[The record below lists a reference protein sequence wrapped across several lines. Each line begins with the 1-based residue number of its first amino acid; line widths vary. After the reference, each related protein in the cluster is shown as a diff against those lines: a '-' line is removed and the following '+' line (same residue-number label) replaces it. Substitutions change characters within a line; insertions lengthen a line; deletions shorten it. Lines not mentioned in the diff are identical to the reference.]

1 MSGRHPRVSIA
12 PQARSLRWAGKP
24 SPKPRPGRGASR
36 RGGERPQAICVEAA
50 GGELPSRANPMG
62 HGGPR
67 SFAEAGAARGATDL
81 PASHGA
87 WKGDMN
93 GDTKAIFRK
102 ETLFQSIQRTPISAR
117 SCRRPCLPSVPYAD
131 ASLSWGV
138 RPGVHRTTGVRT
150 IATKNRKVIIRQG
163 QTCR

>member
-24 SPKPRPGRGASR
+24 SPKPRRGPGASR
-36 RGGERPQAICVEAA
+36 RGGERPQATCVEAA

-102 ETLFQSIQRTPISAR
+102 ETLFQSIQRTPLPLDPAAERWTRLLMRDAYVLILLASIASCSTSLANVSSMSSSESA
-117 SCRRPCLPSVPYAD
+117 
-131 ASLSWGV
+131 ASYSGS
-138 RPGVHRTTGVRT
+138 
-150 IATKNRKVIIRQG
+150 
-163 QTCR
+163 